1 MKNFQKKKKMIHID
15 RTGFEPDVEW
25 VNRADTLTLQL
36 INTLDSPNRN
46 QIIDDNQ
53 PIWRELKDFLLSISN
68 NKCWYSEAK
77 DAYNH
82 LHVDHFRPKKI
93 ARGIDKVD
101 YGGYWWLAFV
111 WTNYRVCGGAGNVRK
126 GEKFAVRNNKSN
138 DPNTPIE
145 DELIYFLDPCEEEDI
160 LKITFN
166 QNGEVTP
173 ITTSGWD
180 YDRASYTIESLNLN
194 FKLLKEARKDIWF
207 KSSNLV
213 TEIQNLMEQN
223 DVTPSILRKGQIK
236 EKLKQLKELTQPSSE
251 FSATVK
257 ACLLSTGLLWA
268 SKIAA

>member
-1 MKNFQKKKKMIHID
+1 MIHID
-15 RTGFEPDVEW
+15 RDRFEPSTEW
-25 VNRADTLTLQL
+25 INKADALTQQL
-36 INTLDSPNRN
+36 INAPDTASRN

-53 PIWRELKDFLLSISN
+53 HVWGELKDFLIKISS

-77 DAYNH
+77 DTYSH

-93 ARGIDKVD
+93 ASGIDKRD

-111 WTNYRVCGGAGNVRK
+111 WTNYRVCGGVGNVRK
-126 GEKFAVRNNKSN
+126 RDKFAVRSNKSN

-145 DELIYFLDPCEEEDI
+145 DEIIYFLDPCEEEDI

-180 YDRASYTIESLNLN
+180 YERAIYTIENLNLN
-194 FKLLKEARKDIWF
+194 FKILKEARKELWV

-213 TEIQNLMEQN
+213 IEIQNLMEQN
-223 DVTPSILRKGQIK
+223 NVIPSVLKKGQIK
-236 EKLKQLKELTQPSSE
+236 EKLKQLKELVHPSSE

-257 ACLLSTGLLWA
+257 ACLLSTGLPWA
-268 SKIAA
+268 SRIAA

>member
-1 MKNFQKKKKMIHID
+1 MIHID
-15 RTGFEPDVEW
+15 RTGFEPDIEW
-25 VNRADTLTLQL
+25 INKADVLTQQL
-36 INTLDSPNRN
+36 INAPDVPAQN

-53 PIWRELKDFLLSISN
+53 AIWGELKDFLLSISS

-93 ARGIDKVD
+93 ALGIDKKD

-126 GEKFAVRNNKSN
+126 RDKFAVRSNKSN

-180 YDRASYTIESLNLN
+180 YERASYTIESLNLN
-194 FKLLKEARKDIWF
+194 FKLLKEARKDIWI
-207 KSSNLV
+207 KSSTLV
-213 TEIQNLMEQN
+213 SEIQNLMEQN
-223 DVTPSILRKGQIK
+223 DVTPSVLRKGQIK
-236 EKLKQLKELTQPSSE
+236 EKLKQLKELAQPSSE

-257 ACLLSTGLLWA
+257 TCLLSTGFPWA